1 MKKAAGFSVKRA
13 ASVTLALFLL
23 STSISSTALAAS
35 MVPQTG
41 ISYRIHVSPGSGGHG
56 SGLHTP
62 TGNRVRMTPQHGASV
77 HVGGRMSSMRS
88 PISGGSGY
96 VRPSIRPRHYYRP
109 VVPLPLSRWHRSGY
123 YSGHY
128 WRPYGYTSFSV
139 VYPSGYYGYPVAYYG
154 YPVWGYGPG
163 VRISVR
169 L

>member
-1 MKKAAGFSVKRA
+1 M
-13 ASVTLALFLL
+13 
-23 STSISSTALAAS
+23 
-35 MVPQTG
+35 
-41 ISYRIHVSPGSGGHG
+41 
-56 SGLHTP
+56 HTP

-128 WRPYGYTSFSV
+128 WRPYGYTSLSV